1 MDERKGLKNI
11 FVSIFFRVAIFAGAI
26 IVRRFLIQY
35 IGNEANGLSSLY
47 LSVIGFLSVA
57 ELGVGDAITFC
68 MYKPIVEGKKNTV
81 AALYRLFK
89 KIYYIVGAVIM
100 AAGLVTMFFLPKLA
114 KDYVD
119 LDINLYRTFFLTLV
133 SVVLTYMF
141 SAKTSL
147 LNAHKYNYI
156 STTITSCGTLLED
169 GLKIAAIIITKSFE
183 AYIICRIIT
192 VLLQWII
199 VDVVV
204 KKKFP
209 DIIDIR
215 ATIDDDNKKK
225 LINNIKAMFMHR
237 IGNVL
242 VNTIDSVVISAF
254 IGVIVLGKFSNYT
267 SIMGAMIT
275 VLTLF
280 FYPLSSVV
288 GHALVSMAE
297 EQSRKYYY
305 FFYGLNYALGV
316 VACLGYYAVIDDMIT
331 VFYGANLILED
342 EIAIVIT
349 VDYFIQFMRTST
361 MMFRNS
367 SGVFYYD
374 RWKPLFEGVS
384 NVVFSILLVKK
395 IGVVGVIVATIF
407 TNLLICD
414 IIEPFVV
421 FKHCLNTSPKR
432 FYISNY
438 LYIALFTATLFGMK
452 ELLVSNSN
460 VWADLLLNGC
470 IAVAVSIV
478 PIGIMILTNKEF
490 REIGKNY
497 LAKIKRKLFARGTT

>member
-1 MDERKGLKNI
+1 MDTRKGIKNI
-11 FVSIFFRVAIFAGAI
+11 AVSLFFRVTIFAGAI
-26 IVRRFLIQY
+26 FVRRLLIRY

-47 LSVIGFLSVA
+47 LSVIGFLTVA

-68 MYKPIVEGKKNTV
+68 MYKPIVEGDKQRV
-81 AALYRLFK
+81 SALYRLFK
-89 KIYYIVGAVIM
+89 KIYYVVGAVVFI
-100 AAGLVTMFFLPKLA
+100 AGLVTMLLLPKLA
-114 KDYVD
+114 KDY
-119 LDINLYRTFFLTLV
+119 LTFDINIYRTFFLTLV

-156 STTITSCGTLLED
+156 ATTITSCGTLLEY
-169 GLKIAAIIITKSFE
+169 GLKIAAIILTRSFE
-183 AYIICRIIT
+183 AYIICRILT
-192 VLLQWII
+192 VLVQWII
-199 VDVVV
+199 VDSVV
-204 KKKFP
+204 KKKFA

-215 ATIDDDNKKK
+215 VMIDDEYKKK
-225 LINNIKAMFMHR
+225 LIDNIKAMFMHK

-254 IGVIVLGKFSNYT
+254 IGVVILGKFSNYT
-267 SIMGAMIT
+267 SIMSAMIA
-275 VLTLF
+275 VVSLF
-280 FYPLSSVV
+280 FYPLTSVV
-288 GHALVSMAE
+288 GHALVSMVE
-297 EQSRKYYY
+297 EETRKYYY
-305 FFYGLNYALGV
+305 FFYGLNYVLGAV
-316 VACLGYYAVIDDMIT
+316 FCLGYYAVIDDLIT
-331 VFYGANLILED
+331 IFYGADLLVED

-361 MMFRNS
+361 LMFRSS

-374 RWKPLFEGVS
+374 RWKPLFEGLA
-384 NVVFSILLVKK
+384 NVVFSILLVNK

-452 ELLVSNSN
+452 ELLVSDSN

-490 REIGKNY
+490 REIGKSY
-497 LAKIKRKLFARGTT
+497 LAKLKRKLFARGTT